1 MQGSRPA
8 RIGEEIRQELA
19 DLLSR
24 EVRDPG
30 IGFVTVTHVKVSADL
45 QVARAY
51 YTTLGDEAAR
61 RTTAKALERA
71 KPFLRQ
77 RIAARVGLRR
87 APELA
92 FQYDESIAREERIE
106 SLLQE
111 IRESPGRRTPR
122 SISRAPPRRSRPTRS
137 RPAKAGPILRLA
149 MSSAAVAMDILVQ
162 IRDAI
167 RARSSFLLTSHARP
181 DGDSIGSQV
190 ALAAALRAIGKS
202 VRMVN
207 RDRPPSA
214 FLALPGVAGIEV
226 APSVEGDFDAL
237 VVLECSDV
245 SRPGVAG
252 LEGYYTINI
261 DHHPGNAMYGAINWF
276 DGNAAACGEQVAAV
290 IDALGVPWTPEI
302 GSAVYLA
309 ILTDTGGFRHS
320 HITNRTFEWCR
331 RATEAGVDAAALA
344 RLVYE
349 QSSIGKLKLIGAL
362 LDGDGSDG
370 RRQARRP
377 RLRRR
382 AARPHRRDGGGH
394 RRADQHA
401 ADVGR
406 HPGGR
411 SWCAASRTATSAS
424 ACGPRAPPTSA
435 WSRPSSAAAAT
446 PTRRAS
452 PAATTRRWSAATSST
467 A

>member
-111 IRESPGRRTPR
+111 IRQSPRRRRAATP
-122 SISRAPPRRSRPTRS
+122 APPRRSRPTRG
-137 RPAKAGPILRLA
+137 RQAKAGPLPGPA

-190 ALAAALRAIGKS
+190 ALAAALRALGKS

-214 FLALPGVAGIEV
+214 VPGPARRRRDRGRAERRGRLRRAGRARVQRRVAAGRGRPRGLLHDQHRPPPRQRDVRGDQLVRRQRRGVRRTGRGGDRRARRAVDAGDRIGRLPGHPHRHRRLPSQPHHQPHLRVVPPRHRSRRRRRGAG
-226 APSVEGDFDAL
+226 P
-237 VVLECSDV
+237 
-245 SRPGVAG
+245 AG
-252 LEGYYTINI
+252 LRAEL
-261 DHHPGNAMYGAINWF
+261 DRQAEADWRAP
-276 DGNAAACGEQVAAV
+276 
-290 IDALGVPWTPEI
+290 
-302 GSAVYLA
+302 
-309 ILTDTGGFRHS
+309 
-320 HITNRTFEWCR
+320 R
-331 RATEAGVDAAALA
+331 R
-344 RLVYE
+344 
-349 QSSIGKLKLIGAL
+349 
-362 LDGDGSDG
+362 DGSDR

-382 AARPHRRDGGGH
+382 AARPHRRDGGRH

-406 HPGGR
+406 HPGRR
-411 SWCAASRTATSAS
+411 SWCAANRAATSAS
-424 ACGPRAPPTSA
+424 ACARRAPPTSA

-452 PAATTRRWSAATSST
+452 RAAAIPRWSAATSST